1 MSPIAAPGLSAD
13 VGEDVPMPDVLWK
26 SAPEDHDYPA
36 AVAYLSLLA
45 EPGEVANLLS
55 LLRGAS
61 AQHFKAKDILRAA
74 GLPLLP
80 RDNPHVAADL
90 HRIAHGSQLSPV
102 LLVRGELGS
111 GRPLQIADGYHRVCA
126 SYYTEEN
133 TDIPCRLAAR
143 DDATTA
149 RR

>member
-1 MSPIAAPGLSAD
+1 
-13 VGEDVPMPDVLWK
+13 MPDILWK

-45 EPGEVANLLS
+45 APGEVSNLVD

-74 GLPLLP
+74 GLPLLA

-90 HRIAHGSQLSPV
+90 RKIAHGNRLSPV
-102 LLVRGELGS
+102 LLVRGELS
-111 GRPLQIADGYHRVCA
+111 AGRPLHIADGYHRVCA
-126 SYYTEEN
+126 TYYTEEN

-143 DDATTA
+143 DDAATDE
-149 RR
+149 R